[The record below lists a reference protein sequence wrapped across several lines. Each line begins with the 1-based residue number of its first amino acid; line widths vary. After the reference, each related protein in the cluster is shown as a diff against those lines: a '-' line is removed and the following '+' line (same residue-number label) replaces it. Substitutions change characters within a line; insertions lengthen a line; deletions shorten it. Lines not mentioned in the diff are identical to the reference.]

1 MDTMLWTLDYLP
13 GFFHAAWL
21 TVRIT
26 VLVILISWVCG
37 LIAALG
43 KRSHWRVLRWPCEF
57 YVWFIRGT
65 PAMIQIFAVYFGLP
79 QFGLGMS
86 PFTAGVITLG
96 LNSGAYV
103 AEIIR
108 GGLMA
113 IPKGQYESPIALGM
127 SNAQAM
133 RRIILPQ
140 VTRIILPSITN
151 EAVATLKNT
160 SLLSA
165 ITVVE
170 LTFHAQIVIARTFQ
184 PFQFYIMAALF
195 YLVLTTLLTRLSTFL
210 EQRNARNG

>member
-1 MDTMLWTLDYLP
+1 MLWILEYLP
-13 GFFHAAWL
+13 GFLYAAWL
-21 TVRIT
+21 TIRIT
-26 VLVILISWVCG
+26 VLVILLSWVCG
-37 LIAALG
+37 LVAALG
-43 KRSHWRVLRWPCEF
+43 NRSRWRLLRWPCAF

-86 PFTAGVITLG
+86 PFVAGVITLG

-113 IPKGQYESPIALGM
+113 VPGGQYESPIALGL
-127 SNAQAM
+127 SKAQAM

-140 VTRIILPSITN
+140 VARIILPSITN

-184 PFQFYIMAALF
+184 PFQFYITAALF
-195 YLVLTTLLTRLSTFL
+195 YLLLTTLLTRLSTFL

>member
-1 MDTMLWTLDYLP
+1 MPDIIEYLP
-13 GFFHAAWL
+13 GFLYAAWL

-26 VLVILISWVCG
+26 VLVILLSWICG

-43 KRSHWRVLRWPCEF
+43 KRSRWWLLRAPCQF
-57 YVWFIRGT
+57 YVWFVRGT

-86 PFTAGVITLG
+86 PFVAGVVTLG

-113 IPKGQYESPIALGM
+113 IPTGQYESPIALGL
-127 SNAQAM
+127 SNSQSM

-140 VTRIILPSITN
+140 VARIILPAITN

-160 SLLSA
+160 SLLSV

-195 YLVLTTLLTRLSTFL
+195 YLVLTTFLTHLSAYL
-210 EQRNARNG
+210 ERRNATNS